1 MLFLGLYF
9 HGDKPVETEAVE
21 VSKKK
26 IYQSFSLETQQP
38 LEIFVARP
46 LCDSQF
52 SIFRLF
58 ERV

>member
-26 IYQSFSLETQQP
+26 IYQSFSLETQ
-38 LEIFVARP
+38 
-46 LCDSQF
+46 
-52 SIFRLF
+52 
-58 ERV
+58 

>member
-1 MLFLGLYF
+1 MLSLGLYF

-46 LCDSQF
+46 LYDSQV
-52 SIFRLF
+52 SIFHLF
-58 ERV
+58 ARV

>member
-1 MLFLGLYF
+1 MLSLDLYF

-26 IYQSFSLETQQP
+26 NQSFSLETQQP

-58 ERV
+58 VRV